1 MTIYH
6 YYPGGY
12 IEVYRLTKV
21 YTVASN
27 ILNNW
32 AISEEN
38 NMELGEDG
46 IYYLAKD
53 SVEFTGS
60 MLIEYKVTSNGT
72 WWPNDYNAEYY
83 IGEAGLYN
91 LVFTFDPGTGI
102 VGIQVTKLEE
112 PQPEMI
118 YTVVGPAHVFGTEWD
133 PTDVNNDMVK
143 GEDGIYT
150 WTKEG
155 VQLDDF
161 FGFKVVGNHSW
172 DYEWPI
178 GYENNWNAYLPDGA
192 GVYNIVITYD
202 PAQPD
207 EKITCT
213 LTKQTFLRG
222 DVDNSG
228 DVKIGDVTALINYLL
243 NGDATGIN
251 LQSADC
257 DMSGDVKIGD
267 VTALINYLLSGVW
280 AE

>member
-1 MTIYH
+1 M
-6 YYPGGY
+6 
-12 IEVYRLTKV
+12 
-21 YTVASN
+21 
-27 ILNNW
+27 
-32 AISEEN
+32 
-38 NMELGEDG
+38 
-46 IYYLAKD
+46 
-53 SVEFTGS
+53 
-60 MLIEYKVTSNGT
+60 
-72 WWPNDYNAEYY
+72 
-83 IGEAGLYN
+83 
-91 LVFTFDPGTGI
+91 
-102 VGIQVTKLEE
+102 
-112 PQPEMI
+112 
-118 YTVVGPAHVFGTEWD
+118 
-133 PTDVNNDMVK
+133 
-143 GEDGIYT
+143 
-150 WTKEG
+150 
-155 VQLDDF
+155 
-161 FGFKVVGNHSW
+161 GNHSW